1 MSNLNVVAIIEAKS
15 DAIDEVR
22 AALSTL
28 VIATR
33 AEEGCVSYDLSES
46 LAAPGTFVMVETW
59 RSKADLDEHAR
70 APHMQAAFAA
80 IGGLIAGAPGIHP
93 LRAVEI

>member
-1 MSNLNVVAIIEAKS
+1 MSNLNVVAIIEAKP
-15 DAIDEVR
+15 DAVDEVR

-28 VIATR
+28 VTATR
-33 AEEGCVSYDLSES
+33 TEEGCVSYQLSES
-46 LAAPGTFVMVETW
+46 LAAPGTFVVVETW
-59 RSKADLDEHAR
+59 RSKADLDEHAST
-70 APHMQAAFAA
+70 PHVQAAFAA